1 MVGNAWA
8 ESRVALVIGNS
19 AYESVGQLANPAND
33 ANAITK
39 ALRATNFEV
48 QTLTD
53 LTRLNMGRALSAFA
67 NTVAAKGKD
76 TVVLVFYAG
85 HGLQIE
91 GENYLVPTDAKI
103 EREADVP
110 LATMRLA
117 DLMKALETLSSKMR
131 IVVLDACRNNPFATL
146 QKTTGRG
153 LAIVDA
159 PSGSMV
165 AYSTSPGAEA
175 LDGTGTNSPYAAA
188 LVDVMREPGLAIE
201 QVFKSVRLKVNKL
214 TDGRQVP
221 WESSSLT
228 ENFAFIPPA
237 PGQEIAKVG
246 PPPLPPADL
255 APGASP
261 NPANRPAD
269 QVGDAQA
276 QNLTVGSRSRVSEIA
291 KRPPA
296 EAYEIAIEE
305 NSIEA
310 FDEFIRVYDADPN
323 AAQIRRLLARR
334 NQMVAWRNAV
344 VSNDTEAYDAYLAL
358 YPFSDHAA
366 SATRLRER
374 PRFRPIDAVVAR
386 SVFLPL
392 SNRVRFG
399 GGNNAQSVGQAFNR
413 LGGLRGGNLPPGSG
427 RPVNVNLGNR
437 GGNVQIGN
445 RGGNNPPPAANV
457 SRPIVNVTKP
467 PGGQNAG
474 QNKVGNLGQQRIQ
487 QRIQQQQPRIGQ
499 PQQRIQ
505 QRIQQ
510 RTQPVRIQRQPV
522 RSSPRFGGGGGAP
535 RVARFGGGGGGGA
548 RFGGGGGGRRASFGG
563 GGGGRSFSSGG
574 GGRGGGGGGRGGRR

>member
-1 MVGNAWA
+1 
-8 ESRVALVIGNS
+8 
-19 AYESVGQLANPAND
+19 
-33 ANAITK
+33 
-39 ALRATNFEV
+39 
-48 QTLTD
+48 
-53 LTRLNMGRALSAFA
+53 
-67 NTVAAKGKD
+67 
-76 TVVLVFYAG
+76 
-85 HGLQIE
+85 
-91 GENYLVPTDAKI
+91 
-103 EREADVP
+103 
-110 LATMRLA
+110 
-117 DLMKALETLSSKMR
+117 
-131 IVVLDACRNNPFATL
+131 
-146 QKTTGRG
+146 
-153 LAIVDA
+153 
-159 PSGSMV
+159 
-165 AYSTSPGAEA
+165 
-175 LDGTGTNSPYAAA
+175 
-188 LVDVMREPGLAIE
+188 
-201 QVFKSVRLKVNKL
+201 VRLKVNKI

-228 ENFAFIPPA
+228 ENFAFIAPA

-246 PPPLPPADL
+246 PPPLPPADP
-255 APGASP
+255 AAGASP
-261 NPANRPAD
+261 NPADRPAE
-269 QVGDAQA
+269 QVADAQS

-374 PRFRPIDAVVAR
+374 PRFRPIDPVIAR
-386 SVFLPL
+386 SVFQPL

-399 GGNNAQSVGQAFNR
+399 GNNAQAVSQAFNR
-413 LGGLRGGNLPPGSG
+413 LGGLRGGNVPGGG
-427 RPVNVNLGNR
+427 RATNVNFGIGNR
-437 GGNVQIGN
+437 GGSVQPSN

-457 SRPIVNVTKP
+457 SRPVGNVANP
-467 PGGQNAG
+467 PGGQNVG
-474 QNKVGNLGQQRIQ
+474 QNKVGNLGQQPIQ

-510 RTQPVRIQRQPV
+510 RTQPIRIQRQPV
-522 RSSPRFGGGGGAP
+522 RSSPRFGGGGGAS
-535 RVARFGGGGGGGA
+535 RVARVGGGGGGA

-563 GGGGRSFSSGG
+563 GGGGRSFSGG
-574 GGRGGGGGGRGGRR
+574 GGRGGGGGGGGRRR